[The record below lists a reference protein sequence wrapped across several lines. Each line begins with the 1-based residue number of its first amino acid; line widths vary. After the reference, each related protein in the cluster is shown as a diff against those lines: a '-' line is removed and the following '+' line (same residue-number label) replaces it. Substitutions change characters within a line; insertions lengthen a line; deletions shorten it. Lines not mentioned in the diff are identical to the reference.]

1 MKVLVVGGLGFLG
14 KRFIRKW
21 SQIHELIIFDR
32 EKPFEPTE
40 NDLPLIAIEKG
51 TVEDGKIYDMV
62 RKYKPEVVIHL
73 AALSGLRK
81 CEDNPY
87 EAFKVNVF
95 GTFNVS
101 KACLEND
108 SKLIFISSREV
119 YGETFDKESTE
130 NDSLRPNNVYGLTKM
145 IGESIIKHESEKHG
159 LDYTILR
166 LTNVYGPEAGLRGAN
181 RIIETAIKEKKI
193 RINGGN
199 QLLNLVYVDDIID
212 LLMLVVSDKRSSK
225 QIFNV
230 GSEDTVTIKEFA
242 EKVSRSLDG
251 NIEFEY
257 FPQIKF
263 ETISFRPSL
272 MKLEAVFGFRA
283 KTDLK
288 TGIEKTID
296 WYANNVN

>member
-1 MKVLVVGGLGFLG
+1 MRILVVGGRGFLG

-32 EKPFEPTE
+32 EKPLEPAE
-40 NDLPLIAIEKG
+40 NDLSLIPIEKG
-51 TVEDGKIYDMV
+51 TVEEEKIYEAV

-95 GTFNVS
+95 GTFNIS

-108 SKLIFISSREV
+108 SKLVFISSREV
-119 YGETFDKESTE
+119 YGETLNKESTE

-212 LLMLVVSDKRSSK
+212 LFMLVVSDKRSSK

-272 MKLEAVFGFRA
+272 MKLETVLGFRA